1 LAGRW
6 TRLDLRRCPRATPGR
21 RGQPH
26 FQSVDA
32 AGSWLPRPKSQ
43 AEMPR
48 WIALLAP
55 GDCSPRRRCSA
66 GPASQD
72 AVEPLGVVRGQAGPA
87 DRGQDPIWQQRGAA
101 QRVGDAGHV
110 GGRRRHVPAWVG
122 RGSAVAGPVVR
133 HPAHAALGGSWEQ
146 GLRRRA
152 KVWRAVVSEHRQAAL
167 GTIGQGVVR
176 VQCAPVAQQQIGLFH
191 HPPSIPRARA
201 GVEPPA
207 PASKG
212 GDCSPCWVIGD
223 LSSP

>member
-6 TRLDLRRCPRATPGR
+6 TRLDLRRCFRATPGR

-133 HPAHAALGGSWEQ
+133 HQRMPRSAAAGSRGSGGAPRFGVPWCQNTARRPSAPSAKASYACSVRPSRSNRSVCFTTHRAYLGLERGSNP
-146 GLRRRA
+146 RRRPQ
-152 KVWRAVVSEHRQAAL
+152 RAE
-167 GTIGQGVVR
+167 T
-176 VQCAPVAQQQIGLFH
+176 APL
-191 HPPSIPRARA
+191 A
-201 GVEPPA
+201 G
-207 PASKG
+207 
-212 GDCSPCWVIGD
+212 
-223 LSSP
+223 